1 MAKRKIDLRELDR
14 MLRGGKSYRQI
25 AKHFNCTP
33 GAIAQARKKLKTSII
48 RTVGLE
54 KANEVVE
61 GHLDMLGQ
69 LRKINRAITEELD
82 RAKEEVVNADG
93 RNKIALQ
100 GIIIKLSAE
109 IRRQLESQLKIFEVW
124 TDMKVVAE
132 FQNEVLAVLDEMEPG
147 VRDEIVRKLKE
158 KHALRGAVSIT

>member
-1 MAKRKIDLRELDR
+1 MASRIDKLLNTLTAPQEQLPRL
-14 MLRGGKSYRQI
+14 G
-25 AKHFNCTP
+25 
-33 GAIAQARKKLKTSII
+33 KKLRANIV

-82 RAKEEVVNADG
+82 RAKAEVVEADG
-93 RNKIALQ
+93 RSRIALQ
-100 GIIIKLSAE
+100 GVIIKLSAE
-109 IRRQLESQLKIFEVW
+109 IRRQLEAQLKIFEVW

-132 FQNEVLAVLDEMEPG
+132 FQKEVLAVLDEVEPG
-147 VRDEIVRKLKE
+147 VRDEIVRRLKE
-158 KHALRGAVSIT
+158 RHALRGAVSVS

>member
-1 MAKRKIDLRELDR
+1 MAKRKIDLRKLDR
-14 MLRGGKSYRQI
+14 MLRDGKSYREI

-33 GAIAQARKKLKTSII
+33 GAIAQARKKLKANII

-82 RAKEEVVNADG
+82 PAKAEVVEADG
-93 RNKIALQ
+93 RSRIALQ
-100 GIIIKLSAE
+100 GVIIKLSAE
-109 IRRQLESQLKIFEVW
+109 IRQQLEAQLKIIEVW
-124 TDMKVVAE
+124 SDMRVVAE
-132 FQNEVLAVLDEMEPG
+132 FQSEVLAILDEMEPG
-147 VRDEIVRKLKE
+147 VRDEIVRRLKE
-158 KHALRGAVSIT
+158 RHALRGAVSVT

>member
-25 AKHFNCTP
+25 AEHFNCTP
-33 GAIAQARKKLKTSII
+33 GAIAQARKKLKANII
-48 RTVGLE
+48 RTVALE

-82 RAKEEVVNADG
+82 RAKAEVVEADG

-100 GIIIKLSAE
+100 EIIIKLSAE

-124 TDMKVVAE
+124 ADMKVVAE
-132 FQNEVLAVLDEMEPG
+132 FQNEVLAVLDEVEPG

-158 KHALRGAVSIT
+158 KHALRGAVSVN